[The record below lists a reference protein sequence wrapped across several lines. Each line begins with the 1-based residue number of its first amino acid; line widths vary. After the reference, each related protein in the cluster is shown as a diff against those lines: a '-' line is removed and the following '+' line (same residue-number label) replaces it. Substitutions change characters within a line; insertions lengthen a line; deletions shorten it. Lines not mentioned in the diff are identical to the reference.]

1 MADQFSFDVVSEV
14 NMQEMKNVVDQA
26 TKEIKQRFD
35 FKDSKTEITLK
46 EKEKELVVISD
57 DDYKLNAVNEI
68 IKAKCVKRG
77 VSLKA
82 LNYGAIEPAL
92 GGTVRQVVKI
102 QSGIVADKAKEITRS
117 VKDSKLKVQAQ
128 IQGEQVRIV
137 SKSKD
142 ELQSAIAFLKQQDFG
157 IDLQFT
163 NYR

>member
-14 NMQEMKNVVDQA
+14 NMQELKNALDQA
-26 TKEIKQRFD
+26 TKEVKQRFD

-46 EKEKELVVISD
+46 EKEKELVVVSD
-57 DDYKLNAVNEI
+57 DEYKLNAVQEI

-82 LNYGAIEPAL
+82 FDFGAVEPAL
-92 GGTVRQVVKI
+92 SGTVRQTGKI
-102 QSGIVADKAKEITRS
+102 QSGLASEKAKEITKAI
-117 VKDSKLKVQAQ
+117 KDAKLKVQAQ
-128 IQGEQVRIV
+128 IQGEQVRV
-137 SKSKD
+137 LGKSKD
-142 ELQSAIAFLKQQDFG
+142 ELQSAIAFLKGKDFG